1 MTTNTNID
9 THTPAHPA
17 AYLALELDARPQVV
31 RNTTRVSPSRALGV
45 FLKPNEHTL
54 RQVVVVAFMK
64 GCVFRHRQSCD
75 SHTLWW
81 SINASESRHTCRKAG
96 L

>member
-54 RQVVVVAFMK
+54 RQ
-64 GCVFRHRQSCD
+64 SCD